1 MGLQP
6 VTGLRGD
13 RLAQNDGLD
22 SARLFGR
29 LSIGRQGLAIGS
41 GAASLRRM
49 KIIEN
54 SVEGMIFG
62 SRWLLA
68 PIYLGMIVAQGLYT
82 WKFLQ
87 GLWHLAWDVNTSS
100 EVVFLQGVLGLIDF
114 LMVAN
119 LIVMVVIGGYA
130 TFVSKLDLEHHPDRP
145 AWLDHIDPGTLK
157 TKLAGALIGVSGIH
171 LLTTFSRI
179 GEGVIKNAEGLPINS
194 LGQVIPNSGTADF
207 NVVIWQV
214 VIHLTFV
221 LSTIFLAWA
230 DLLLEKKLA
239 MAHREGIE
247 DKAA

>member
-1 MGLQP
+1 
-6 VTGLRGD
+6 
-13 RLAQNDGLD
+13 
-22 SARLFGR
+22 
-29 LSIGRQGLAIGS
+29 
-41 GAASLRRM
+41 M

-54 SVEGMIFG
+54 SVERVIFG

-68 PIYLGMIVAQGLYT
+68 PIYLGMIIAQGLYT

-87 GLWHLAWDVNTSS
+87 GLWHLAWDVNTST
-100 EVVFLQGVLGLIDF
+100 EVAFLQGVLGLIDF

-130 TFVSKLDLEHHPDRP
+130 TFVSKLDLEDHPDRP

-171 LLTTFSRI
+171 LLTTFSQL
-179 GEGVIKNAEGLPINS
+179 GLGLNGSVGPVDAH
-194 LGQVIPNSGTADF
+194 GATVAAVGAVDYR
-207 NVVIWQV
+207 VVLWQV
-214 VIHLTFV
+214 AIHLTFV

-239 MAHREGIE
+239 MAHREGIQ